1 MKNISREEFGELVVR
16 YFEPLVQ
23 QVGLSLKRFT
33 QERYHIFYDVFEIAG
48 SDFFMRIR
56 RGIGPNKI
64 FFITLSKTNLNL
76 EDIGDIREDE
86 IGLGHFALHDGY
98 DLLHHSLDSLENWQQ
113 ALKESADAARE
124 LCVPYL
130 QGKRNDFEEIR
141 ENARRKGEEAARPFR
156 QICFPPNV
164 IKKW

>member
-1 MKNISREEFGELVVR
+1 LNAAVQRGDNILLATDPAAHTQLSIRYNFSSRYLNLEF
-16 YFEPLVQ
+16 
-23 QVGLSLKRFT
+23 
-33 QERYHIFYDVFEIAG
+33 
-48 SDFFMRIR
+48 
-56 RGIGPNKI
+56 

-141 ENARRKGEEAARPFR
+141 ENARRKGEEAARPFQ